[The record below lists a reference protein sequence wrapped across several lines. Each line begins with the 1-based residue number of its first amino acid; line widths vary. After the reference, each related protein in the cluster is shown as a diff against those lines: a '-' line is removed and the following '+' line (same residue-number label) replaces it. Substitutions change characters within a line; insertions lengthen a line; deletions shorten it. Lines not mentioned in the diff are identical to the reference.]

1 MILSIDLSS
10 DVPLYQQIRDRV
22 VESIAAGGLREGDP
36 LPATRAL
43 ATDLGI
49 NFHTVNK
56 GYDTLRSEGLIR
68 LTRRSGAVV
77 TRDPESGP
85 PEAGFLDTWDARART
100 LLAEAKAHGVA
111 AHEIITRCQ
120 RILAAIEGGTRS

>member
-1 MILSIDLSS
+1 MILSIDPTS

-22 VESIAAGGLREGDP
+22 VEAIASGELRKGDP

-43 ATDLGI
+43 AADLGI

-56 GYDTLRSEGLIR
+56 GYDALRGERLIR

-77 TRDPESGP
+77 TRDPHSGP
-85 PEAGFLDTWDARART
+85 PHDGFLGHWDERART
-100 LLAEAKAHGVA
+100 LLAEARAHGVQPQDII
-111 AHEIITRCQ
+111 AHCRQIV
-120 RILAAIEGGTRS
+120 GDYS

>member
-10 DVPLYQQIRDRV
+10 DVPLYQQIRDRI
-22 VESIAAGGLREGDP
+22 VESIAAGELRQGAP

-56 GYDTLRSEGLIR
+56 GYDALRSEGLLR

-77 TRDPESGP
+77 TRDQHSGP
-85 PEAGFLDTWDARART
+85 PHDGYVDHWDKRART
-100 LLAEAKAHGVA
+100 LLAEALAHGVPPTEVIA
-111 AHEIITRCQ
+111 RCQHIITATQ
-120 RILAAIEGGTRS
+120 GARS

>member
-1 MILSIDLSS
+1 VILLIDPDG

-22 VESIAAGGLREGDP
+22 VEAIASGDLHEGDP

-43 ATDLGI
+43 AADLGI

-56 GYDTLRSEGLIR
+56 GYGTLREERLIR

-77 TRDPESGP
+77 TRDPGTGP
-85 PEAGFLDTWDARART
+85 PEAGFLDDWDDRART
-100 LLAEAKAHGVA
+100 LLAEARAHGVPPE
-111 AHEIITRCQ
+111 EIIARCE
-120 RILAAIEGGTRS
+120 RMVYS